1 MLALSPL
8 NIKKTMSRIDNHAI
22 IVACLD
28 DRRVAPRGFCGK
40 AVLECNKARSLSSGQ
55 LTSVLGIRSFM
66 KSQLHF
72 HPIDVE
78 SLREAVRQNV
88 EQALTEDLADG
99 DISASLIDEHTLAFA
114 QVITRE
120 SGIFCGAPW
129 VNETLKQL
137 DETMRIKWQVADG
150 DKVSPNQELFQLRGK
165 ARSLLSAERTMLNF
179 VQLLSGTA
187 TRTARYVRLIADTQT
202 QLLDTRKTVP
212 GLRLAQKYAVKCGG
226 GSNHRTGLSDAFLLK
241 ENHILAAGSIGAAV
255 KAAKTS
261 APNKPVE
268 IEVESLAELQQA
280 MEAGADIA
288 LIDNFSVTDSKA
300 AVAMT
305 RGNMVLEASGG
316 ITQESIAAIAATGVD
331 YISCGDLT
339 KSVEP
344 MDLSMRFLVDE
355 LSA

>member
-1 MLALSPL
+1 
-8 NIKKTMSRIDNHAI
+8 
-22 IVACLD
+22 
-28 DRRVAPRGFCGK
+28 
-40 AVLECNKARSLSSGQ
+40 
-55 LTSVLGIRSFM
+55 M

-72 HPIDVE
+72 HPIDAE

-88 EQALTEDLADG
+88 EQALSEDRADG
-99 DISASLIDEHTLAFA
+99 DVSAGLIDEQTLACA
-114 QVITRE
+114 KVITRE

-129 VNETLKQL
+129 VDETLKQL
-137 DETMRIKWQVADG
+137 DETMHIKWQVADG

-187 TRTARYVRLIADTQT
+187 TRTARYVGLIADTQS

-226 GSNHRTGLSDAFLLK
+226 GSNHRTGLYDAFLLK

-255 KAAKTS
+255 KAAKAS

-355 LSA
+355 SSA

>member
-1 MLALSPL
+1 
-8 NIKKTMSRIDNHAI
+8 
-22 IVACLD
+22 
-28 DRRVAPRGFCGK
+28 
-40 AVLECNKARSLSSGQ
+40 
-55 LTSVLGIRSFM
+55 M

-72 HPIDVE
+72 HPIDAE

-88 EQALTEDLADG
+88 EQALTEDRADG
-99 DISASLIDEHTLAFA
+99 DISAGLIDEQTLAFA
-114 QVITRE
+114 QVIPRE

-129 VNETLKQL
+129 VDETLKQL
-137 DETMRIKWQVADG
+137 DETMHIKWQVADG

-187 TRTARYVRLIADTQT
+187 TRTARYVGLIADTQT

-226 GSNHRTGLSDAFLLK
+226 GSNHRTGLYDAFLLK

-255 KAAKTS
+255 KAAKAS

-355 LSA
+355 SSA

>member
-1 MLALSPL
+1 
-8 NIKKTMSRIDNHAI
+8 
-22 IVACLD
+22 
-28 DRRVAPRGFCGK
+28 
-40 AVLECNKARSLSSGQ
+40 
-55 LTSVLGIRSFM
+55 M

-72 HPIDVE
+72 HPIDAE

-88 EQALTEDLADG
+88 EQALTEDRADG
-99 DISASLIDEHTLAFA
+99 DISAGLIDVQTLAFA

-129 VNETLKQL
+129 VDETLKQL
-137 DETMRIKWQVADG
+137 DETMHIKWQVADG

-187 TRTARYVRLIADTQT
+187 TRTARYVGLIADTQS

-226 GSNHRTGLSDAFLLK
+226 GSNHRTGLYDAFLLK

-255 KAAKTS
+255 KAAKAS

-355 LSA
+355 SSA

>member
-1 MLALSPL
+1 
-8 NIKKTMSRIDNHAI
+8 
-22 IVACLD
+22 
-28 DRRVAPRGFCGK
+28 
-40 AVLECNKARSLSSGQ
+40 
-55 LTSVLGIRSFM
+55 M

-72 HPIDVE
+72 HPIDVKL
-78 SLREAVRQNV
+78 LREAVRQNV

-99 DISASLIDEHTLAFA
+99 DISAGLIDEHTLAFA

-137 DETMRIKWQVADG
+137 DETMHIKWQVADG
-150 DKVSPNQELFQLRGK
+150 DTVLPNQELFQLRGK

-187 TRTARYVRLIADTQT
+187 TRTARYVGLIADTQS

-226 GSNHRTGLSDAFLLK
+226 GSNHRTGLYDAFLLK

-255 KAAKTS
+255 KAAKAS
-261 APNKPVE
+261 APSTPVE

-344 MDLSMRFLVDE
+344 MDLSMRFLVED
-355 LSA
+355 SKAGDQT

>member
-1 MLALSPL
+1 
-8 NIKKTMSRIDNHAI
+8 
-22 IVACLD
+22 
-28 DRRVAPRGFCGK
+28 
-40 AVLECNKARSLSSGQ
+40 
-55 LTSVLGIRSFM
+55 M

-355 LSA
+355 SSA

>member
-1 MLALSPL
+1 
-8 NIKKTMSRIDNHAI
+8 
-22 IVACLD
+22 
-28 DRRVAPRGFCGK
+28 
-40 AVLECNKARSLSSGQ
+40 
-55 LTSVLGIRSFM
+55 M

-78 SLREAVRQNV
+78 LLREAVRQNV
-88 EQALTEDLADG
+88 EQALNEDLADG
-99 DISASLIDEHTLAFA
+99 DISAGLIDEHTLAFA

-137 DETMRIKWQVADG
+137 DETVHIKWQVADG
-150 DKVSPNQELFQLRGK
+150 DTVSPNQELFQLRGK

-187 TRTARYVRLIADTQT
+187 TRTARYVGLIADTQS

-226 GSNHRTGLSDAFLLK
+226 GSNHRTGLYDAFLLK
-241 ENHILAAGSIGAAV
+241 ENHILAAGGIGAAV
-255 KAAKTS
+255 KAAKAS
-261 APNKPVE
+261 APSTPVE

-355 LSA
+355 SSA

>member
-1 MLALSPL
+1 M
-8 NIKKTMSRIDNHAI
+8 
-22 IVACLD
+22 
-28 DRRVAPRGFCGK
+28 
-40 AVLECNKARSLSSGQ
+40 
-55 LTSVLGIRSFM
+55 
-66 KSQLHF
+66 
-72 HPIDVE
+72 
-78 SLREAVRQNV
+78 LREAVRRNV

-99 DISASLIDEHTLAFA
+99 DISAGLIDEHTLAFA

-137 DETMRIKWQVADG
+137 DETMHIKWQVADG
-150 DKVSPNQELFQLRGK
+150 DTVLPNQELFQLRGK

-187 TRTARYVRLIADTQT
+187 TRTARYVGLIADTQS

-226 GSNHRTGLSDAFLLK
+226 GSNHRTGLYDAFLLK

>member
-1 MLALSPL
+1 
-8 NIKKTMSRIDNHAI
+8 
-22 IVACLD
+22 
-28 DRRVAPRGFCGK
+28 
-40 AVLECNKARSLSSGQ
+40 
-55 LTSVLGIRSFM
+55 M

-72 HPIDVE
+72 HPIDAE
-78 SLREAVRQNV
+78 SLRDAVRQSV

-99 DISASLIDEHTLAFA
+99 DISAGLIDEQTLACA

-129 VNETLKQL
+129 VDETLKQL
-137 DETMRIKWQVADG
+137 DETMHIKWQVADG

-187 TRTARYVRLIADTQT
+187 TRTARYVGLIADTQS

-226 GSNHRTGLSDAFLLK
+226 GSNHRTGLYDAFLLK

-268 IEVESLAELQQA
+268 IEVESLAELRQA

>member
-1 MLALSPL
+1 
-8 NIKKTMSRIDNHAI
+8 
-22 IVACLD
+22 
-28 DRRVAPRGFCGK
+28 
-40 AVLECNKARSLSSGQ
+40 
-55 LTSVLGIRSFM
+55 M

-72 HPIDVE
+72 HPIDAE

-88 EQALTEDLADG
+88 EQALTEDRADG
-99 DISASLIDEHTLAFA
+99 DISAGLIDEQTLAFA

-129 VNETLKQL
+129 VDETLKQL
-137 DETMRIKWQVADG
+137 DETMHIKWQVADG
-150 DKVSPNQELFQLRGK
+150 DKVLPNQELFQLRGK

-187 TRTARYVRLIADTQT
+187 TRTARYVGLIADTQT

-212 GLRLAQKYAVKCGG
+212 GLRLAQKYAVRCGG
-226 GSNHRTGLSDAFLLK
+226 GSNHRTGLYDAFLLK

-255 KAAKTS
+255 KAAKAS

-355 LSA
+355 SSA

>member
-1 MLALSPL
+1 
-8 NIKKTMSRIDNHAI
+8 
-22 IVACLD
+22 
-28 DRRVAPRGFCGK
+28 
-40 AVLECNKARSLSSGQ
+40 
-55 LTSVLGIRSFM
+55 M

-78 SLREAVRQNV
+78 LLREAVRRNV

-99 DISASLIDEHTLAFA
+99 DISAGLIDEHTLAFA

-137 DETMRIKWQVADG
+137 DETMHIKWQVADG
-150 DKVSPNQELFQLRGK
+150 DTVLPNQELFQLRGK

-187 TRTARYVRLIADTQT
+187 TRTARYVGLIADTQSR
-202 QLLDTRKTVP
+202 LLDTRKTVP

-226 GSNHRTGLSDAFLLK
+226 GSNHRTGLYDAFLLK

-255 KAAKTS
+255 KAAKAS
-261 APNKPVE
+261 APSKPVE
-268 IEVESLAELQQA
+268 IEVESLSELQQA
-280 MEAGADIA
+280 MEAGADLA
-288 LIDNFSVTDSKA
+288 LIDNFSVTDIKA
-300 AVAMT
+300 AVAIT

-316 ITQESIAAIAATGVD
+316 ITHESIAAIAATGVD

-344 MDLSMRFLVDE
+344 MDLSMRFLVED
-355 LSA
+355 SKAGDQT

>member
-1 MLALSPL
+1 
-8 NIKKTMSRIDNHAI
+8 
-22 IVACLD
+22 
-28 DRRVAPRGFCGK
+28 
-40 AVLECNKARSLSSGQ
+40 
-55 LTSVLGIRSFM
+55 M

-78 SLREAVRQNV
+78 LLREAVRQNV
-88 EQALTEDLADG
+88 EQALNEDLADG
-99 DISASLIDEHTLAFA
+99 DSSAGLIDEHTLAFA

-137 DETMRIKWQVADG
+137 DETMHIKWQVADG
-150 DKVSPNQELFQLRGK
+150 DTVLPNQELFQLRGK

-187 TRTARYVRLIADTQT
+187 TRTAKYVELIADTQS

-226 GSNHRTGLSDAFLLK
+226 GSNHRTGLYDAFLLK

-255 KAAKTS
+255 KAAKAS
-261 APNKPVE
+261 APSTPVE

-355 LSA
+355 SSA

>member
-1 MLALSPL
+1 
-8 NIKKTMSRIDNHAI
+8 
-22 IVACLD
+22 
-28 DRRVAPRGFCGK
+28 
-40 AVLECNKARSLSSGQ
+40 
-55 LTSVLGIRSFM
+55 M

-78 SLREAVRQNV
+78 LLREAVRRNV

-99 DISASLIDEHTLAFA
+99 DISAGLIDEHTLAFA

-137 DETMRIKWQVADG
+137 DETMHIKWQVADG
-150 DKVSPNQELFQLRGK
+150 DTVLPNQELFQLRGK

-187 TRTARYVRLIADTQT
+187 TRTARYVGLIADTQS

-226 GSNHRTGLSDAFLLK
+226 GSNHRTGLYDAFLLK

-255 KAAKTS
+255 KAAKAS
-261 APNKPVE
+261 APSTPVE

-355 LSA
+355 SSA

>member
-1 MLALSPL
+1 
-8 NIKKTMSRIDNHAI
+8 
-22 IVACLD
+22 
-28 DRRVAPRGFCGK
+28 
-40 AVLECNKARSLSSGQ
+40 
-55 LTSVLGIRSFM
+55 M

-72 HPIDVE
+72 HPIDAE

-88 EQALTEDLADG
+88 EQALTEDRADG
-99 DISASLIDEHTLAFA
+99 DISAGLIDEQTLAFA

-129 VNETLKQL
+129 VDETLKQL
-137 DETMRIKWQVADG
+137 DETMHIKWQVADG

-187 TRTARYVRLIADTQT
+187 TRTARYVGLITDTQS

-226 GSNHRTGLSDAFLLK
+226 GSNHRTGLYDAFLLK

-355 LSA
+355 SSA

>member
-1 MLALSPL
+1 
-8 NIKKTMSRIDNHAI
+8 
-22 IVACLD
+22 
-28 DRRVAPRGFCGK
+28 
-40 AVLECNKARSLSSGQ
+40 
-55 LTSVLGIRSFM
+55 M

-72 HPIDVE
+72 HPIDAE

-88 EQALTEDLADG
+88 EQALTEDRADG
-99 DISASLIDEHTLAFA
+99 DISAGLIDEQTLAFA

-129 VNETLKQL
+129 VDETLKQL
-137 DETMRIKWQVADG
+137 DETMHIKWQVADG

-187 TRTARYVRLIADTQT
+187 TRTARYVGLIADTQS

-226 GSNHRTGLSDAFLLK
+226 GSNHRTGLYDAFLLK

-355 LSA
+355 SSA